1 MSATLAVPATPDGHT
16 LGRLPTEVLDL
27 GIF

>member
-1 MSATLAVPATPDGHT
+1 MSATLAVPATPDRHT
-16 LGRLPTEVLDL
+16 PGRPPTKVLDL